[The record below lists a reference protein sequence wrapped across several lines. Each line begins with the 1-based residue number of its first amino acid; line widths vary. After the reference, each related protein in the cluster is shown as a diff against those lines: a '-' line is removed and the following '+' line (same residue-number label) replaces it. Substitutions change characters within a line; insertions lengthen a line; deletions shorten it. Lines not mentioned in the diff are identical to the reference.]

1 MILHDF
7 TKWKDTWK
15 KHNTYQGARKNQD
28 RSRSSQKKNWI
39 VALLNSWLSRVNLCG
54 SVSFAISFLSK
65 VHGQRCSCDYIC
77 LDHRQ
82 WLAEELCAFALK
94 ISKSQEPS
102 LDGEICPFSFPTI
115 SSPEV
120 GWQVCTLT
128 SYHVR
133 WIHLCPRPCRWF
145 KRLMSQAK

>member
-1 MILHDF
+1 MILLNEKTHE
-7 TKWKDTWK
+7 K
-15 KHNTYQGARKNQD
+15 NTTHIKVPARIKIEVEVL
-28 RSRSSQKKNWI
+28 KKNWS

-65 VHGQRCSCDYIC
+65 VHGQRCSCDYIG
-77 LDHRQ
+77 LGGQ